1 MYQTEAA
8 PPIGCS
14 ATRSHCTELLPDPTG
29 RGTNSSNPLSPS
41 TESVSAVNPGAVGE
55 KPRTLAAVCVWRGR
69 EKGRVGCELALLGGF
84 SLAGIDAVPPREGSD
99 HLQRRLAAVGAAAWG
114 RSPGLRLTCEQS
126 VLLAPVQRQIEFR
139 QTCRRELDG
148 LPALQDRFD
157 QLRA

>member
-1 MYQTEAA
+1 MGKE
-8 PPIGCS
+8 G
-14 ATRSHCTELLPDPTG
+14 
-29 RGTNSSNPLSPS
+29 SNPSSSS

-126 VLLAPVQRQIEFR
+126 ALLGPVQWQIDFR
-139 QTCRRELDG
+139 QPRRCELDG
-148 LPALQDRFD
+148 LPPLQDRLD
-157 QLRA
+157 QARAQEGETNETPDVAPGDAVALGQLLE